1 MAARKEMHKA
11 KVIALALH
19 RARDPIARTGKSL
32 VINEWVNRNEYAPV
46 IKNQTMYK

>member
-1 MAARKEMHKA
+1 MAVRKDVHQA
-11 KVIALALH
+11 KDIGPALR
-19 RARDPIARTGKSL
+19 RARDAIARKGKSA